1 MAAVREMT
9 GFSPIDAG
17 TMITPVVLT
26 YNEAPNIGRSL
37 EGLSWAKRVVIV
49 DSGSTDATE
58 TLARAVSNVAWYT
71 RPFDS
76 HAAQWNFAIR
86 ATDITTPYVLALDAD
101 YRVTREFVRECQQAF
116 LPGEY
121 EAGIAAFDYQVL
133 GRVLMGSVYPAK
145 PVIFQPSSLRIEQPG
160 HSQEMRVD
168 GRVYTFGARLIH
180 DDRKPVG
187 RFVASQI
194 EYSRLEAERLAGGA
208 RRWQDRVRRTGL
220 MPLVSGL
227 AAYLRAGGPLRG
239 ASALRYAYE
248 RTVFECIL
256 AMRVLENVKTSPT
269 DSDAVD
275 SDPARA
281 EKIV

>member
-1 MAAVREMT
+1 MSAFSETTGVRPM
-9 GFSPIDAG
+9 DVG
-17 TMITPVVLT
+17 TMITPVILT

-37 EGLSWAKRVVIV
+37 EALSWAQRVVIV
-49 DSGSTDATE
+49 DSRSTDATE
-58 TLARAVSNVAWYT
+58 TVARAFSNVAWYT

-76 HAAQWNFAIR
+76 HAAQWDFAIR
-86 ATDITTPYVLALDAD
+86 GTDITTPYVLALDAD
-101 YRVTREFVRECQQAF
+101 YRVTPEFVRECQETF
-116 LPGEY
+116 LPGGY

-145 PVIFQPSSLRIEQPG
+145 PVIFQPSRLRIEQPG
-160 HSQEMRVD
+160 HSQEMRVE
-168 GRVYTFGARLIH
+168 GRAYTFDARLIH

-187 RFVASQI
+187 RFVSSQI
-194 EYSRLEAERLAGGA
+194 AYSRLEAERLAGDA

-220 MPLVSGL
+220 MPIVSGL

-256 AMRVLENVKTSPT
+256 AMRVLENGRGPEGP
-269 DSDAVD
+269 VD
-275 SDPARA
+275 PDPARA
-281 EKIV
+281 DKPL